1 MRHRLDGLRISE
13 AGFATDAYAITSTV
27 LKRPPAP
34 PQLLSGG
41 LHGVT
46 NDWKS
51 VIAIGVAA
59 TICSTSLF
67 AGSNQLQ
74 ILDGTKS
81 VRPAASRDLVERYPT
96 P

>member
-41 LHGVT
+41 PHGVT
-46 NDWKS
+46 NDWK
-51 VIAIGVAA
+51 VRNRDRRR
-59 TICSTSLF
+59 CDDLF
-67 AGSNQLQ
+67 N
-74 ILDGTKS
+74 
-81 VRPAASRDLVERYPT
+81 
-96 P
+96 